1 MIRLHQIAFRKLV
14 HYPTFWILLGLH
26 LLLSTLVVMGLENFA
41 GSFELNGNKMSA
53 SDLQQF
59 GLFAFPDV
67 WHNIG
72 FVAGFFKFILALIV
86 IIDVTNDYT
95 FRVNRQHIIDGLSH
109 FEYTLTKLTVVFWL
123 ALIAAVA
130 LLVSGL
136 QLGFA
141 HTAEWGSALVFEKF
155 SFLGGYFVEVL
166 TYLSLALLIATVVKR
181 SGLSIGLLI
190 LYSWIIEPLLGFFLP
205 DQIQIYLPMET
216 LGALIEM
223 PYKGF
228 FGEIPQSQ
236 VSWGVVGMAL
246 VYFVLFS
253 LATYFYIS
261 KRDL

>member
-1 MIRLHQIAFRKLV
+1 MIRLHKIAFRKLL

-26 LLLSTLVVMGLENFA
+26 LVLSTLVVMGLENFA

-67 WHNIG
+67 WHNIA

-109 FEYTLTKLTVVFWL
+109 FEYTLTKLVVVFWL
-123 ALIAAVA
+123 ALIACVA
-130 LLVSGL
+130 LFLSGI
-136 QLGFA
+136 QLGFS
-141 HTAEWGSALVFEKF
+141 HTAEITSALVFEKF
-155 SFLGGYFVEVL
+155 SFVGGYFVEL
-166 TYLSLALLIATVVKR
+166 ITYLSLALLIASMVKR

-205 DQIQIYLPMET
+205 DHIQIYLPIEN
-216 LGALIEM
+216 LGSLIEM
-223 PYKGF
+223 PYKSF
-228 FGEIPQSQ
+228 FGETPQNQ
-236 VSWGVVGMAL
+236 VSWGILGLAL
-246 VYFVLFS
+246 LYFVLFN
-253 LATYFYIS
+253 LGTYFYVS
-261 KRDL
+261 KKDL

>member
-1 MIRLHQIAFRKLV
+1 MIRLHQIAFRKLI

-53 SDLQQF
+53 SELQQF

-67 WHNIG
+67 WHNIT

-86 IIDVTNDYT
+86 IIDVTNDYS

-109 FEYTLTKLTVVFWL
+109 LEYVFSKLLVVLWL
-123 ALIAAVA
+123 ALVA
-130 LLVSGL
+130 CLVLFLTGL
-136 QLGFA
+136 QLGIA
-141 HTAEWGSALVFEKF
+141 HTAEVSSALIFEKI
-155 SFLGGYFVEVL
+155 SFVGGYFVELL
-166 TYLSLALLIATVVKR
+166 TYLSLALLIAIIVKR

-205 DQIQIYLPMET
+205 DHIQIYLPIEN

-228 FGEIPQSQ
+228 FGEIPQNH
-236 VSWGVVGMAL
+236 VSWSVLGIAL
-246 VYFVLFS
+246 LYFGLFN
-253 LATYFYIS
+253 LATYFYVS
-261 KRDL
+261 KKDL